1 MSLNNSEET
10 IVSLDVLNF
19 IICFNELKETNKNHL
34 RQESFFKFISNY
46 ELKMKINIFN
56 LKTALNSPT

>member
-34 RQESFFKFISNY
+34 R
-46 ELKMKINIFN
+46 
-56 LKTALNSPT
+56 